1 MALPKLGKPPQG
13 PWIDPETG
21 NLTRHAY
28 NWLDLLRRYL
38 PPDETGVLPVEL
50 GGTGVGTLAELAS
63 SQAASSSSGSGT
75 YLSQTKSGVVLN
87 RPATGA
93 DLDFAD
99 TVVTWDS
106 AFSTATYTVTAS
118 FDPNVVNRGDL
129 SIHSQTTTT
138 VTLRLSNFGDSTF
151 ASRATGTAIV
161 TGVHS

>member
-50 GGTGVGTLAELAS
+50 GGTGVGTLAELAA
-63 SQAASSSSGSGT
+63 SQASSSTSGSGT
-75 YLSQTKSGVVLN
+75 YLSQTKSGVVLT
-87 RPATGA
+87 RPATGNDA
-93 DLDFAD
+93 DFAD

-106 AFSTATYTVTAS
+106 AFSTAVYTVTAS
-118 FDPNVVNRGDL
+118 FDPNVVSRGEL
-129 SIHSQTTTT
+129 AVQSQTTTT
-138 VTLRLSNFGDSTF
+138 VTLRLTNVGDSGF
-151 ASRATGTAIV
+151 NSRATGTAIV